1 MSPKPGTRPSTISTT
16 PRSPKAPRATRS
28 RTSRE
33 AVQNVINVKDGNIL
47 GFTDV
52 YLEGERAIIRNQE
65 TNLGNITADANAWA
79 ADQALGDA
87 PFLLSLKNGGGIRAQ
102 IGTVSDPDPVTG
114 EIDKLPPA
122 ANPDANKPEGAI
134 SQLDMEN
141 SLRFNNRLMVFDTTP
156 QGLLNILNWGAGL
169 PANNGGFPQIG
180 GVRFSFDPD
189 LPGNSGTTP
198 GSRIR
203 DVALIDDNGNVIAQ
217 IVDDGVVL
225 ADAPDLI
232 SVVTLNF
239 TANGG
244 DGYPVKANGEN
255 FRYLL
260 DNGTL
265 SGPVSEALDF
275 TAPANVPANALGEQ
289 QAFAEYLQEFHA
301 TPETAYNQA
310 DTPIS
315 GDTRVQNLN
324 FREDTV
330 FDSPPIVGT
339 NDDDDIDGTD
349 GDDTIDAKAGDDRVA
364 ARGGDDKVLGGIGDD
379 VLEGGDGKD
388 RLEGGDGDDFVFGD
402 RGDDTIIG
410 GKGNDRLRGNDGN
423 DLFLVTDHTTDGAD
437 KYDGGAGIDTIDF
450 SASSKAITL
459 TLSDGTAS
467 FGSDTI
473 TNIEN
478 IFGGSNADRLTGN
491 TLANHLRG
499 NGGNDRLEGR
509 DGNDLLDGGEGADAL
524 DGGDGNDHL
533 LGGAGNDSLKGGDD
547 NDLLEGGDGNDTL
560 DGGDEEDTL
569 NGGAGNDVLKGGDGD
584 DVLNAGDDDDT
595 LDGGDDQDTLN
606 GGAGNDTLKGGD
618 GNDVLNAGDGA
629 DKLDGGSGNDRMF
642 GGAGVDVLTGGDGTD
657 LLVGGAGN
665 DKLTGGGG
673 VDQFGFNSLSDG
685 IDTITDFR
693 VTGGA
698 QDQIVLSATMFT
710 NFAGDDAFD
719 LIGSGFLR
727 AQASGGQ
734 TSVQVDLDGSAN
746 GASFQTLAIVNGNLS
761 NGIAGRSPDRGAGPD
776 RVRAIRA
783 ARLTGR
789 SLPDRELECQTAALA
804 GAAVFIRTLTH

>member
-1 MSPKPGTRPSTISTT
+1 M
-16 PRSPKAPRATRS
+16 
-28 RTSRE
+28 
-33 AVQNVINVKDGNIL
+33 
-47 GFTDV
+47 
-52 YLEGERAIIRNQE
+52 
-65 TNLGNITADANAWA
+65 TADANAWA

-232 SVVTLNF
+232 TRRDAELH
-239 TANGG
+239 
-244 DGYPVKANGEN
+244 
-255 FRYLL
+255 RQRRRR
-260 DNGTL
+260 L
-265 SGPVSEALDF
+265 SGQGERRELPLPARQRNPVGSGVARRWTSRRPPTCRPMRLASRRPSRS
-275 TAPANVPANALGEQ
+275 TCRSSMRRRRLPTTRPTRRSR
-289 QAFAEYLQEFHA
+289 A
-301 TPETAYNQA
+301 TRGCRTSTSARTLCSN
-310 DTPIS
+310 
-315 GDTRVQNLN
+315 
-324 FREDTV
+324 
-330 FDSPPIVGT
+330 SPPIVGT

-349 GDDTIDAKAGDDRVA
+349 GDDTIDAKAGDDRV
-364 ARGGDDKVLGGIGDD
+364 RSLGGDDVVLGGIGDD

-473 TNIEN
+473 TNMEN

-509 DGNDLLDGGEGADAL
+509 DGNDLLDGGEGVDAL

-533 LGGAGNDSLKGGDD
+533 LGGAGNNSLKGGDD

-606 GGAGNDTLKGGD
+606 GGAGIDVLKGGD

-629 DKLDGGSGNDRMF
+629 DKLDGGSGNDRLF
-642 GGAGVDVLTGGDGTD
+642 GGAGVDVLAGGDGTD
-657 LLVGGAGN
+657 FLVGGAGN

-693 VTGGA
+693 VTGSA
-698 QDQIVLSATMFT
+698 QDQIVLSATIWSWALPVTRKSVMVSMPS
-710 NFAGDDAFD
+710 
-719 LIGSGFLR
+719 L
-727 AQASGGQ
+727 Q
-734 TSVQVDLDGSAN
+734 TVD
-746 GASFQTLAIVNGNLS
+746 
-761 NGIAGRSPDRGAGPD
+761 
-776 RVRAIRA
+776 
-783 ARLTGR
+783 
-789 SLPDRELECQTAALA
+789 
-804 GAAVFIRTLTH
+804 